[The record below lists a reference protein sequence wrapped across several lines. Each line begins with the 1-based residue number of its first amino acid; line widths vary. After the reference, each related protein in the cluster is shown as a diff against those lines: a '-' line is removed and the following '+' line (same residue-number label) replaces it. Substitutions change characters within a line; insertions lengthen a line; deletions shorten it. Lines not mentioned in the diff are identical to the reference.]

1 MKVLL
6 HPIPDKYLERLIAAD
21 RNRIEDAIDDLEKEP
36 PQGDIKPISG
46 QPGTFRMRIGSYRVI
61 FRYKED
67 YIFITHIDPRGQV
80 YNKKN
85 KGGKR

>member
-6 HPIPDKYLERLIAAD
+6 HPIPDKYLERLNTAD

-46 QPGTFRMRIGSYRVI
+46 
-61 FRYKED
+61 
-67 YIFITHIDPRGQV
+67 
-80 YNKKN
+80 
-85 KGGKR
+85 